1 MEGQQI
7 LFNLN
12 MLKGF
17 FRRRKYVFLTVF
29 SLGCLVTVLLA
40 LFMPRVYV
48 SKSTILIEQRLS
60 PEYIKTVSPG
70 SVEERLQTIRQQML
84 SREKLQEIIDQF
96 NLYPKMRD
104 LSEKEDVIKKMQEDI
119 VLKTISGDEITGR
132 SRGRL
137 DTVAFTLSY
146 EARDPLVAQKVASIL
161 ASLFLEKNIQSREQ
175 RATKTEAVLQQTAEQ
190 MKAQMDASAKKLNDF
205 MSAHAGELPETK
217 PFNSEQISRLSTSLD
232 QIDSNMRI
240 LQDRRVYL
248 QGQLSAIDPGAAK
261 GADSASANPRIRL
274 QRLRKE
280 QANLRTKYSEKHPDV
295 VRIKRQIQELEQQLS
310 ASEDYNK
317 KSAQLEE
324 LKSKLTPLK
333 ASLGPNHPDVVKLSD
348 EISALSGE
356 LASKKSA
363 RISIESADSDVD
375 NPAYANLKTQL
386 ATTEMEIKNLTE
398 QKSETRRRIDSYS
411 RKNERTTIIE
421 PEYKKLSQDFENA
434 QKKHTEIVNKLME
447 AKMAKG
453 VEETQQIEQFTIIE
467 QAHVPEKPE
476 KPKLPVIFLVGF
488 FLSFASG
495 IFASVIRENF
505 DHSVKSVEELQKLT
519 KLPVLSVLPYILNE
533 EEENKKIKSN
543 EFRDRWIHRKDEV
556 LRHLSRSQE
565 RIKKWKS
572 GFPARNNG
580 SHKDQ

>member
-1 MEGQQI
+1 MTEGQQI
-7 LFNLN
+7 IFNIN
-12 MLKGF
+12 VLKGF
-17 FRRRKYVFLTVF
+17 FRRRKHLFLAVA
-29 SLGCLVTVLLA
+29 SLGCLITILLA
-40 LFMPRVYV
+40 LFLPRVYV
-48 SKSTILIEQRLS
+48 SKSTILIEQKLS

-70 SVEERLQTIRQQML
+70 SVEERLQTIRQQIL
-84 SREKLQEIIDQF
+84 SREKLQEIINQF
-96 NLYPKMRD
+96 NLYPGMRD
-104 LSEKEDVIKKMQEDI
+104 LSEKENVIKNMQEDI

-146 EARDPLVAQKVASIL
+146 EARDPVIAQKVASIL
-161 ASLFLEKNIQSREQ
+161 TSAFLEKNLQSREQ

-190 MKAQMDASAKKLNDF
+190 MKTQMDGYAKKLNDF

-217 PFNSEQISRLSTSLD
+217 SFNSEQISRLSTSLD
-232 QIDSNMRI
+232 QIDTNSRI

-248 QGQLSAIDPGAAK
+248 QGQLSAIDPGAGK

-274 QRLRKE
+274 QGLRKE
-280 QANLRTKYSEKHPDV
+280 QANLRMKYSEKHPDV
-295 VRIKRQIQELEQQLS
+295 VRIKRQIQDLETQLS

-317 KSAQLEE
+317 KSAKLEE
-324 LKSKLTPLK
+324 SNSKLTSLK

-348 EISALSGE
+348 EVSALSRE
-356 LASKKSA
+356 LASKKSE
-363 RISIESADSDVD
+363 RPTVVSVDSDVD

-386 ATTEMEIKNLTE
+386 ATTEMEIKNLAE
-398 QKSETRRRIDSYS
+398 QKSETRRRIESYS
-411 RKNERTTIIE
+411 RKNERATIIE

-434 QKKHTEIVNKLME
+434 QKKYTEIMNKLME

-505 DHSVKSVEELQKLT
+505 DHSVKSVDELQKLT
-519 KLPVLSVLPYILNE
+519 RLPVLSVLPYILNE
-533 EEENKKIKSN
+533 EEEERKIKSN
-543 EFRDRWIHRKDEV
+543 DFRDRWIHRKDEV
-556 LRHLSRSQE
+556 LRHFFRSQANM
-565 RIKKWKS
+565 KK
-572 GFPARNNG
+572 
-580 SHKDQ
+580 